1 MHIHKP
7 DDTLLLLGYG
17 CQAGQPALT
26 ATVGY
31 VCGIDGIRVPESE
44 AWKWLVSL
52 FPDEPFDLG
61 EKKSR
66 GGFGVAGDACAQA
79 GTQANGLTVRAGV
92 GSLEGRVLVQGD
104 RHWTSTP
111 TGWRATTA
119 QPFERMPIGL
129 AQAYGG
135 SGWRDNPFGC
145 GYASAGNGYEGMRLP
160 NVERP
165 DQPILKPSDTPATAT
180 LGPQPQGS
188 AARDHWLGSLGPTW
202 ASQRLPWLPDDTD
215 DRWYDRFASEQCQAA
230 YWRGDEPW
238 FAENMHPQHSLMQ
251 GRLPGLRP
259 RLLIRT
265 VAQPDHHEE
274 LHLEL
279 DTVWLMPNDERVI
292 VLYRAQTAVLRE
304 DAKDVLGLA
313 VFTESLADTPQPL
326 AHWSKIWTQA
336 LDPSHTTPVPVPPP
350 LNSETMAQLQADGEQ
365 AEQKAAA
372 FQASL
377 EQEVDQE
384 FKTAEAELEAHL
396 RAQGLDLDTLKEQ
409 AAKADTGELQPP
421 GLSPLNLPSE
431 PHAYEA
437 ALLAHI
443 DGEFEQAEAEVRNFV
458 EKQGLDVDVLKAQ
471 AAANAPM
478 PDDAAIV
485 AQLVGLLPGP
495 ESTRQAYIQEFTQ
508 FQQEMDGLEATL
520 QTEFK
525 QAEQEAAN
533 SAAQTGA
540 YGEPKINL
548 NGLPE
553 VPRECLTREA
563 LLGRA
568 QAGASAAWTELQ
580 DLDLSGLNLAGLDL
594 RGSILRGC
602 NLQGALLAKADL
614 ADALLEHCKLGAADL
629 QSVCFTQAQLE
640 SCDMHGAQLAKA
652 DFSQARSAMCI
663 FDKADLTGSCWKGAQ
678 AQKCS
683 FEAAQLKQAT
693 GPRAQFTQCRMPCAD
708 ATASRFE
715 KAEFEQCT
723 LDGAIFN
730 QAQLSGAT
738 LLACQASHVQF
749 DGANLQGLRTLQ
761 DTQLDKANLRGA
773 DLRDASLQNT
783 SLVQA
788 VLREAQLD
796 RALVKECN
804 LSGTDAWRMVARAA
818 DFTDSKINGSSWRGV
833 NLMQAILREA
843 SLLDTDLT
851 GANLHDTQTRTATV
865 QGLQLE
871 GALLTRCRLLQE
883 YDRA

>member
-31 VCGIDGIRVPESE
+31 ICGMDGVRVPESE

-61 EKKSR
+61 EKKAR

-79 GTQANGLTVRAGV
+79 GTQVDGLTVRAGV

-104 RHWTSTP
+104 RHWTSTA
-111 TGWRATTA
+111 TGWRATIS
-119 QPFERMPIGL
+119 QPFERTPIGL
-129 AQAYGG
+129 AHAYGG
-135 SGWRDNPFGC
+135 AEWRDNPFGR
-145 GYASAGNGYEGMRLP
+145 GYASGRTVYEGMPLP

-180 LGPQPQGS
+180 LGAQPQGS
-188 AARDHWLGSLGPTW
+188 AARDRWLGTMDRVW

-215 DRWYDRFASEQCQAA
+215 DRWYDRFDSEQCQSA

-251 GRLPGLRP
+251 GKLPGLRP
-259 RLLIRT
+259 RLLMRT
-265 VAQPDHHEE
+265 VARPDHHAE

-313 VFTESLADTPQPL
+313 VFTENLADTPQPL
-326 AHWSKIWTQA
+326 TYWSHNWTQA
-336 LDPSHTTPVPVPPP
+336 LEPTHTAPVPVPAP
-350 LNSETMAQLQADGEQ
+350 LNSETLAQLQTDGEQ
-365 AEQKAAA
+365 AEQEAAA

-384 FKTAEAELEAHL
+384 FKTAEAEVEAHL
-396 RAQGLDLDTLKEQ
+396 RAQGLDLKTLKAQ
-409 AAKADTGELQPP
+409 AAQADTGGLQPP
-421 GLSPLNLPSE
+421 DLSPLDLPSE

-437 ALLAHI
+437 ALRAHI
-443 DGEFEQAEAEVRNFV
+443 DGEFTQAEAEVRNFV
-458 EKQGLDVDVLKAQ
+458 EKQGLDLDALKAQ
-471 AAANAPM
+471 AAANPSM
-478 PDDAAIV
+478 PDDTAAF
-485 AQLVGLLPGP
+485 AQLIGLLPGP
-495 ESTRQAYIQEFTQ
+495 ESKRQASIQEFTQ
-508 FQQEMDGLEATL
+508 FQQEMDGLETTL
-520 QTEFK
+520 QSEFK
-525 QAEQEAAN
+525 QAEQEAAAK
-533 SAAQTGA
+533 AAQAGA
-540 YGEPKINL
+540 YAEPKIHL

-553 VPRECLTREA
+553 GPRERLTRDA

-568 QAGASAAWTELQ
+568 QAGASTAWTELQ
-580 DLDLSGLNLAGLDL
+580 DLDLSGQNLGGLDL

-602 NLQGALLAKADL
+602 NLQGALLVKADL

-629 QSVCFTQAQLE
+629 QSISFTQAQLD
-640 SCDMHGAQLAKA
+640 SCDMQGAQLAKA
-652 DFSQARSAMCI
+652 DFSLARITTCI
-663 FDKADLTGSCWKGAQ
+663 FDKADLTGSSWDGAQ
-678 AQKCS
+678 AQDCS
-683 FEAAQLKQAT
+683 FETVQLKQAT

-730 QAQLSGAT
+730 RAQLSGAT
-738 LLACQASHVQF
+738 LLACQASHAQF
-749 DGANLQGLRTLQ
+749 DGANLQGLRTMQ
-761 DTQLDKANLRGA
+761 KTQLDKANLHGA

-796 RALVKECN
+796 RALVKECD

-833 NLMQAILREA
+833 NLMQSILREA

-851 GANLHDTQTRTATV
+851 GANLHDTQTRTASV